1 MPSFLQLPGGLPWW
15 GTLAILV
22 PVALYGLLFLA
33 MPFSVFGT
41 KSRLEQIDARL
52 DEIQEEIRGL
62 ALRLPE
68 PSQQT
73 PVFPPVS
80 AGVSSAAY
88 ASLPEPPE
96 KPAKQ
101 QPELRV
107 RKAMPER
114 GERSEPRLDWPR

>member
-15 GTLAILV
+15 VTLAILV

-52 DEIQEEIRGL
+52 DEIQEELRGL
-62 ALRLPE
+62 ALRLPDH
-68 PSQQT
+68 SQQT
-73 PVFPPVS
+73 PALPP
-80 AGVSSAAY
+80 AGARVSSAADAY
-88 ASLPEPPE
+88 LP
-96 KPAKQ
+96 ARQ
-101 QPELRV
+101 QPELVV
-107 RKAMPER
+107 RKAVPER